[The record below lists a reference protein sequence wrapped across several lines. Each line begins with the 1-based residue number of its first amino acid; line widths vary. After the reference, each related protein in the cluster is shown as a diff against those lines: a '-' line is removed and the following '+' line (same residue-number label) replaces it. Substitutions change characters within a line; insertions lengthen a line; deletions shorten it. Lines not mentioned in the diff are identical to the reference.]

1 MPLTSRDSLSRLA
14 IQQIAGSAGSTR
26 YLGRESRPPK
36 TDFEDLSR
44 PENFLIVRIVSLC
57 VGVRPRHNSDW
68 RGGIVPS
75 TLPCTTQDSVLD
87 CWLGFVKA
95 VISNHMCSLSLARRN
110 RHNSDWP
117 GGIVPSRPD
126 GISPTIFYD
135 LAHTHCQAPRSL
147 LARTSRIELYNY
159 TLKSLTFSLDIFI
172 SDTNP
177 AIFCKPSVLYQ
188 LIYHFNSEL
197 FELSLIISLKYG

>member
-75 TLPCTTQDSVLD
+75 RP
-87 CWLGFVKA
+87 
-95 VISNHMCSLSLARRN
+95 
-110 RHNSDWP
+110 RHNSDWR
-117 GGIVPSRPD
+117 GGIVP
-126 GISPTIFYD
+126 GIFYN
-135 LAHTHCQAPRSL
+135 CQNRLPL
-147 LARTSRIELYNY
+147 CWGQT
-159 TLKSLTFSLDIFI
+159 
-172 SDTNP
+172 P
-177 AIFCKPSVLYQ
+177 
-188 LIYHFNSEL
+188 
-197 FELSLIISLKYG
+197 